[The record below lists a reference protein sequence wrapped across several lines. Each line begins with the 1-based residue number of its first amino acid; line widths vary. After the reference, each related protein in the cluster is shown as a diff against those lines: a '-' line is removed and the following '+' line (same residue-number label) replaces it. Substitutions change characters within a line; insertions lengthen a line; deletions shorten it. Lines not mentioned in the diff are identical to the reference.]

1 MNKDYKEKLIEL
13 KNYLI
18 LASMIGGISLLPGCA
33 GQKLEQSSNEQ
44 AAFVANIANVEIDS
58 TLNDDD
64 DVAIVVFE
72 NGKYII
78 HDLKYN
84 EYSPR
89 LDVVITNRNKD
100 KKEIPYSKISMI
112 FYTDEDATA
121 HEKAVVFIDSLESE
135 TGIYIDY
142 DDIQK
147 KYKKN
152 FLIEVKTIKKLNI
165 VNNKKCN

>member
-33 GQKLEQSSNEQ
+33 GQKLEKPSNEQ
-44 AAFVANIANVEIDS
+44 AAFVANIDNVEINS

-64 DVAIVVFE
+64 DVEINSTLNDDDVAIVVYE

-78 HDLKYN
+78 HDLKDV
-84 EYSPR
+84 EYTPR
-89 LDVVITNRNKD
+89 VGLVITNKNKD
-100 KKEIPYSKISMI
+100 QIDIPYSRISMI
-112 FYTDEDATA
+112 FYTDKDATA

-135 TGIYIDY
+135 TGYYIDY

-147 KYKKN
+147 KYKK
-152 FLIEVKTIKKLNI
+152 KK
-165 VNNKKCN
+165 

>member
-33 GQKLEQSSNEQ
+33 GQKLEKPSNEQ
-44 AAFVANIANVEIDS
+44 TAFVANIANGEINS
-58 TLNDDD
+58 TLNDD
-64 DVAIVVFE
+64 DVAIVVYE

-78 HDLKYN
+78 HDLKYE

-89 LDVVITNRNKD
+89 VGVVETYKNKD
-100 KKEIPYSKISMI
+100 RKDIPYSKISMI
-112 FYTDEDATA
+112 FHTDKDATA
-121 HEKAVVFIDSLESE
+121 HEKAVVFIDSLELE
-135 TGIYIDY
+135 TGNYIDY

-147 KYKKN
+147 KYKK
-152 FLIEVKTIKKLNI
+152 KK
-165 VNNKKCN
+165 

>member
-33 GQKLEQSSNEQ
+33 GQKLEKPSNEET
-44 AAFVANIANVEIDS
+44 AFVANIANAEINS
-58 TLNDDD
+58 TLNDDDD
-64 DVAIVVFE
+64 DVAIVVYE

-78 HDLKYN
+78 HDLKDV

-89 LDVVITNRNKD
+89 RDVVKTNRNKD
-100 KKEIPYSKISMI
+100 QKDIPYSKISMI
-112 FYTDEDATA
+112 FYTDKDATA

-135 TGIYIDY
+135 TGYYIDY

-147 KYKKN
+147 KYKK
-152 FLIEVKTIKKLNI
+152 
-165 VNNKKCN
+165 

>member
-33 GQKLEQSSNEQ
+33 GQKLEKPSNEQ
-44 AAFVANIANVEIDS
+44 TAFVANIANVEINS

-64 DVAIVVFE
+64 DVAIVVYE

-78 HDLKYN
+78 HDLKN
-84 EYSPR
+84 EEYFPKVG
-89 LDVVITNRNKD
+89 VVETYKNGDRKD
-100 KKEIPYSKISMI
+100 IPYSKISMI
-112 FYTDEDATA
+112 FHTDKDATA
-121 HEKAVVFIDSLESE
+121 HEKAVVFIDSLKLE
-135 TGIYIDY
+135 TGNYINY

-147 KYKKN
+147 KYKK
-152 FLIEVKTIKKLNI
+152 KK
-165 VNNKKCN
+165 

>member
-33 GQKLEQSSNEQ
+33 GQKLEKPSNEQ
-44 AAFVANIANVEIDS
+44 AAFVANIDNVEINS

-64 DVAIVVFE
+64 DVAIVVYE

-78 HDLKYN
+78 HDLKYE
-84 EYSPR
+84 EYTPR
-89 LDVVITNRNKD
+89 VGLVITNKNKD
-100 KKEIPYSKISMI
+100 QIDIPYSRISMI
-112 FYTDEDATA
+112 FYTDKDATA

-135 TGIYIDY
+135 TGYYIDY

-147 KYKKN
+147 KYKK
-152 FLIEVKTIKKLNI
+152 KK
-165 VNNKKCN
+165 

>member
-33 GQKLEQSSNEQ
+33 GQKLEKPSNEQ
-44 AAFVANIANVEIDS
+44 AAFVANIDNVEINS

-64 DVAIVVFE
+64 DVAIVVYE

-78 HDLKYN
+78 HDLKDV
-84 EYSPR
+84 EYTPR
-89 LDVVITNRNKD
+89 VGLVITNKNKD
-100 KKEIPYSKISMI
+100 QIDIPYSRISMI
-112 FYTDEDATA
+112 FYTDKDATA

-135 TGIYIDY
+135 TGYYIDY

-147 KYKKN
+147 KYKK
-152 FLIEVKTIKKLNI
+152 
-165 VNNKKCN
+165 

>member
-33 GQKLEQSSNEQ
+33 GQKLEKPSNEQ
-44 AAFVANIANVEIDS
+44 TAFVANIANVEINS
-58 TLNDDD
+58 TLNDD
-64 DVAIVVFE
+64 DVAIVVYE

-78 HDLKYN
+78 HDLKYE
-84 EYSPR
+84 EYSPKVG
-89 LDVVITNRNKD
+89 VVETYKNEDRKD
-100 KKEIPYSKISMI
+100 IPYSKISMI
-112 FYTDEDATA
+112 FHTDKDATA

-135 TGIYIDY
+135 TGYYIDY

-147 KYKKN
+147 KYKK
-152 FLIEVKTIKKLNI
+152 
-165 VNNKKCN
+165 

>member
-33 GQKLEQSSNEQ
+33 GQKLEKPSNEQ
-44 AAFVANIANVEIDS
+44 TAFVANIANVEINS
-58 TLNDDD
+58 TLNDDDD
-64 DVAIVVFE
+64 DVAIVVYE

-84 EYSPR
+84 EYSKR
-89 LDVVITNRNKD
+89 EDVVITNRNKD
-100 KKEIPYSKISMI
+100 EKEIPYSKISMI
-112 FYTDEDATA
+112 FYTDKDATA

-135 TGIYIDY
+135 TGNYIDY

-147 KYKKN
+147 KYKK
-152 FLIEVKTIKKLNI
+152 
-165 VNNKKCN
+165 

>member
-1 MNKDYKEKLIEL
+1 MNKYYKEKLIEL

-33 GQKLEQSSNEQ
+33 GQKLEKPSNEQ
-44 AAFVANIANVEIDS
+44 ATFVANIDNVEINS

-64 DVAIVVFE
+64 DVAIVVYE

-78 HDLKYN
+78 HDLKYE
-84 EYSPR
+84 EYTPR
-89 LDVVITNRNKD
+89 VGLVITNKNEDRKD
-100 KKEIPYSKISMI
+100 IPYSKISMI
-112 FYTDEDATA
+112 FYTDKDATA

-135 TGIYIDY
+135 TGYYIDY

-147 KYKKN
+147 KYKK
-152 FLIEVKTIKKLNI
+152 KK
-165 VNNKKCN
+165 